1 MKQRIISVIAFLTIG
16 FNVFSQKER
25 VVAYVDAYKE
35 IAMQEMKRT
44 GVPAAITL
52 AQGILES
59 QFGESELSKK
69 SNNHFGIKCKTEWT
83 GEKVYHDDDER
94 GECFR
99 KYNSIEESFKDHS
112 DFLRNRPYY
121 ASLFNLDPTDAEA
134 WAKGLKQCGYA
145 TERDYP
151 EKLMKLINEYNLN
164 QYSYLALNKPM
175 PDALLQSIA
184 TNTITTPS
192 TKAVAIVTDAKAE
205 KDLSS
210 ETSINLKKPTTTIV
224 NDEEEVAEIK
234 PATAITSTPKTTLYP
249 NGVFEINGCKVIFAK
264 QGTALLSLASEHNI
278 SLSKLLDYNDLSELD
293 FIDEDRLIYLQRKQ
307 KKGSNDF
314 YEVQENEDLHFISQK
329 LGVQLQT
336 LADFNGLNKKLNPA
350 VGARLYLKAKAPI
363 PVKTK

>member
-1 MKQRIISVIAFLTIG
+1 MKKIFVLVSCFIGLT
-16 FNVFSQKER
+16 VFSQKEK
-25 VVAYVDAYKE
+25 VWAYVQAYKE

-59 QFGESELSKK
+59 KFGESELSKK

-99 KYNSIEESFKDHS
+99 KYEKIEDSYKDHS

-121 ASLFNLDPTDAEA
+121 TSLFKLDPTDAEA

-145 TERDYP
+145 TEKNYP
-151 EKLMKLINEYNLN
+151 ELLMKLINEYNLH

-175 PDALLQSIA
+175 PDNLIQSMANNPIPA
-184 TNTITTPS
+184 TIIETSAITI
-192 TKAVAIVTDAKAE
+192 K
-205 KDLSS
+205 S
-210 ETSINLKKPTTTIV
+210 ETILEKESAINLSKPATTIV
-224 NDEEEVAEIK
+224 NDEADVEETK
-234 PATAITSTPKTTLYP
+234 PLVNHSSTQINTTYP
-249 NGVFEINGCKVIFAK
+249 NGVFEINGCKVIYAK

-278 SLSKLLDYNDLSELD
+278 ALSKLLEYNDLSDLD

-307 KKGSNDF
+307 KKGNIDF
-314 YEVQENEDLHFISQK
+314 YEVQENEELHFISQK
-329 LGVQLQT
+329 LGIQLQA
-336 LADFNGLNKKLNPA
+336 LADLNGINKKLNP
-350 VGARLYLKAKAPI
+350 VKGARLYLKAKAPI
-363 PVKTK
+363 AAKTR

>member
-1 MKQRIISVIAFLTIG
+1 MKKFFVIASLILTTHT
-16 FNVFSQKER
+16 FSQKDK
-25 VVAYVDAYKE
+25 VVNYIETYKE

-59 QFGESELSKK
+59 KFGESELSKK

-99 KYNSIEESFKDHS
+99 KYNTVEESFKDHS
-112 DFLRNRPYY
+112 DFLRYRPYY
-121 ASLFNLDPTDAEA
+121 TSLFTLDPTDSEA
-134 WAKGLKQCGYA
+134 WAKGLKKCGYA

-151 EKLMKLINEYNLN
+151 EMLMKLINEYNLN

-175 PDALLQSIA
+175 PDALQKSIA
-184 TNTITTPS
+184 NNTITS
-192 TKAVAIVTDAKAE
+192 TSIKAVAIVNNAKTE
-205 KDLSS
+205 NGITNN
-210 ETSINLKKPTTTIV
+210 ETLNLTKPATTIV
-224 NDEEEVAEIK
+224 NDEEEITETKTVLAPTSNTK
-234 PATAITSTPKTTLYP
+234 ATIYP
-249 NGVFEINGCKVIFAK
+249 SGVFEINNAKVIYAK

-293 FIDEDRLIYLQRKQ
+293 FIDEDRLIYLQRKS
-307 KKGSNDF
+307 KKGSSDY
-314 YEVQENEDLHFISQK
+314 YEVQENEGLHFISQK
-329 LGVQLQT
+329 LGIQLQA

-350 VGARLYLKAKAPI
+350 TGVRLYLKAKAPL
-363 PVKTK
+363 PAKTK